1 MRAVRQHELG
11 GPEVL
16 ALEEVP
22 DLEPEAGQVR
32 IAVEISG
39 VHLLDTVIR
48 RGEHQVP
55 TELPM
60 TPGRE
65 VAGRVDAVGQ
75 GVGEEW
81 WGRRVV
87 VHLGMSSGGYA
98 EQAVAAVDSLH
109 EIPTVLTSGL
119 AVAAIGT
126 GRTATGILDIA
137 PISSDDRV
145 VVTAASG
152 GLGALLVREA
162 LRLGARVVGMAGGPE
177 KMRAVRRLGA
187 VPVDSRS
194 DGWEGELKD
203 VWGDGAAPTVVYDGV
218 GEPFTTPLYRMLESG
233 GALVSYTGEPAGD
246 GLDEADRRFVPVL
259 GPAMLARPGGLRSLE
274 AEALAR
280 AADGSRVPLVGAPF
294 SDAVEAHRALE
305 ARHTIGKVLLDL
317 RKRT

>member
-16 ALEEVP
+16 AIEEVP
-22 DLEPEAGQVR
+22 DLMPGEGQVR
-32 IAVEISG
+32 ISVEISG

-48 RGEHQVP
+48 RGEHHVP

-65 VAGRVDAVGQ
+65 VAGRVDALGD
-75 GVGEEW
+75 GVGDEW
-81 WGRRVV
+81 LGRRVV
-87 VHLGMSSGGYA
+87 AHLGMASGGYA
-98 EQAVAAVDSLH
+98 EQALAAVDSLH
-109 EIPTVLTSGL
+109 EIPSVLTSGL

-126 GRTATGILDIA
+126 GRTATGVLDIA
-137 PISSDDRV
+137 PISPDDRV

-162 LRLGARVVGMAGGPE
+162 LRVGARVAGLAGGPE
-177 KMRAVRRLGA
+177 KMRAVRRLG
-187 VPVDSRS
+187 VPAVDSRS
-194 DGWEGELKD
+194 EAWEGELKD
-203 VWGDGAAPTVVYDGV
+203 VWGDGAAPTLAYDGV
-218 GEPFTTPLYRMLESG
+218 GEPFTTPLYRMLAPG
-233 GALVSYTGEPAGD
+233 GALVSYTGEPGD
-246 GLDEADRRFVPVL
+246 GLDETDRRFVPVL

-280 AADGSRVPLVGAPF
+280 AADGSRVPLVGEPF
-294 SDAVEAHRALE
+294 SDAAEAHRALE

-317 RKRT
+317 RKRA